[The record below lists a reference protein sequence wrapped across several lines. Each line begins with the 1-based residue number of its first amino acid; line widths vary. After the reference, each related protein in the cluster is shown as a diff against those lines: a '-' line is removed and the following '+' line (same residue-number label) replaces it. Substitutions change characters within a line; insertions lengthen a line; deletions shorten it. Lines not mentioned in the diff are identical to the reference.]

1 MLNFTLW
8 LYHSLFV
15 CSMQDG
21 CLGYVEVLVVMDIA
35 AVSVTVYVSSQV
47 HTLIYLGTS
56 LGVAEM

>member
-1 MLNFTLW
+1 
-8 LYHSLFV
+8 
-15 CSMQDG
+15 MQDG